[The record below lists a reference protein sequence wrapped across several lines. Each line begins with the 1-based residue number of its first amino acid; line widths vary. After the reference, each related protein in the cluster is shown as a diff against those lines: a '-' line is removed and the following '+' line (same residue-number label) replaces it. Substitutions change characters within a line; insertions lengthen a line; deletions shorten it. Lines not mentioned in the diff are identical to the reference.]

1 MSKIDKTDIENIK
14 IITKETKLKHLSRI
28 KIRKGDYEI
37 ELSSESSNVVAP
49 VSENISASNINITEE
64 KITSEVIKDEI
75 REKFDELIRSQGYV
89 SKEEFEAL
97 ESIAKRLESRLD
109 ELEAKTK

>member
-1 MSKIDKTDIENIK
+1 MANKDTFEAFISIVQDKIMDFTDGSSKP
-14 IITKETKLKHLSRI
+14 SF
-28 KIRKGDYEI
+28 
-37 ELSSESSNVVAP
+37 
-49 VSENISASNINITEE
+49 
-64 KITSEVIKDEI
+64 EVIKDEV

-97 ESIAKRLESRLD
+97 EAIAKRLESRLD

>member
-1 MSKIDKTDIENIK
+1 MVNKDTFEAFISIVQDKIMDFTD
-14 IITKETKLKHLSRI
+14 
-28 KIRKGDYEI
+28 G
-37 ELSSESSNVVAP
+37 SSTPNF
-49 VSENISASNINITEE
+49 
-64 KITSEVIKDEI
+64 EVIKDEV

-97 ESIAKRLESRLD
+97 EAIAKRLESRLD

>member
-1 MSKIDKTDIENIK
+1 MANKDTFEAFIRIVQDKIMDFTDGSSKPNFE
-14 IITKETKLKHLSRI
+14 
-28 KIRKGDYEI
+28 
-37 ELSSESSNVVAP
+37 VV
-49 VSENISASNINITEE
+49 
-64 KITSEVIKDEI
+64 KDEI

-97 ESIAKRLESRLD
+97 EAIAKRLESRLD

>member
-1 MSKIDKTDIENIK
+1 MANKDTFE
-14 IITKETKLKHLSRI
+14 
-28 KIRKGDYEI
+28 
-37 ELSSESSNVVAP
+37 AF
-49 VSENISASNINITEE
+49 INIVQD
-64 KITSEVIKDEI
+64 KIMDFTDGSSKPNFEVVKDEV

-97 ESIAKRLESRLD
+97 EAIAKRLESRLD

>member
-1 MSKIDKTDIENIK
+1 MANKDTFEAFISIVQDKIMDFTDGSSKPNF
-14 IITKETKLKHLSRI
+14 
-28 KIRKGDYEI
+28 
-37 ELSSESSNVVAP
+37 
-49 VSENISASNINITEE
+49 
-64 KITSEVIKDEI
+64 EVIKDEV

-97 ESIAKRLESRLD
+97 EAIANRLESRLD

>member
-1 MSKIDKTDIENIK
+1 MANKDTIEAFISIVQDK
-14 IITKETKLKHLSRI
+14 IIDFTD
-28 KIRKGDYEI
+28 G
-37 ELSSESSNVVAP
+37 SSKPSF
-49 VSENISASNINITEE
+49 
-64 KITSEVIKDEI
+64 EVIKDEI

-109 ELEAKTK
+109 ELEEKTK

>member
-1 MSKIDKTDIENIK
+1 MANKDTFE
-14 IITKETKLKHLSRI
+14 
-28 KIRKGDYEI
+28 
-37 ELSSESSNVVAP
+37 AF
-49 VSENISASNINITEE
+49 INIVQD
-64 KITSEVIKDEI
+64 KIMDFTNGSSKPNFEVVKDEI

-97 ESIAKRLESRLD
+97 EAIAKRLESRLD

>member
-1 MSKIDKTDIENIK
+1 MANKDTFEAFVSIVQDKIMDFTDG
-14 IITKETKLKHLSRI
+14 SR
-28 KIRKGDYEI
+28 KP
-37 ELSSESSNVVAP
+37 NF
-49 VSENISASNINITEE
+49 
-64 KITSEVIKDEI
+64 EVIKDEV

-97 ESIAKRLESRLD
+97 EAIAKRLESRLD

>member
-1 MSKIDKTDIENIK
+1 MANKDTFEAFISIVQDKIMDFTDGSSKPNFKA
-14 IITKETKLKHLSRI
+14 
-28 KIRKGDYEI
+28 
-37 ELSSESSNVVAP
+37 V
-49 VSENISASNINITEE
+49 
-64 KITSEVIKDEI
+64 KDEV

-97 ESIAKRLESRLD
+97 EAIAKRLESRLD

>member
-1 MSKIDKTDIENIK
+1 MANKDTFEAFISIVQDKIMDFTDGSSKPNFE
-14 IITKETKLKHLSRI
+14 EV
-28 KIRKGDYEI
+28 KG
-37 ELSSESSNVVAP
+37 
-49 VSENISASNINITEE
+49 
-64 KITSEVIKDEI
+64 EV

-97 ESIAKRLESRLD
+97 EAIAKRLESRLD

>member
-1 MSKIDKTDIENIK
+1 MANKDTFEAFISIVQDK
-14 IITKETKLKHLSRI
+14 IIDFTD
-28 KIRKGDYEI
+28 G
-37 ELSSESSNVVAP
+37 SSKPSF
-49 VSENISASNINITEE
+49 
-64 KITSEVIKDEI
+64 EVIKDEI

-97 ESIAKRLESRLD
+97 DSIAKRLESRLD

>member
-1 MSKIDKTDIENIK
+1 MANKDTFEAFIRIVQDKIMDFTNGSSKPNFE
-14 IITKETKLKHLSRI
+14 
-28 KIRKGDYEI
+28 
-37 ELSSESSNVVAP
+37 VV
-49 VSENISASNINITEE
+49 
-64 KITSEVIKDEI
+64 KDEI

-97 ESIAKRLESRLD
+97 EAIAKRLESRLD

>member
-1 MSKIDKTDIENIK
+1 MTNKDTFEAFISIVQDKIMDFTDGSSKPNFD
-14 IITKETKLKHLSRI
+14 
-28 KIRKGDYEI
+28 
-37 ELSSESSNVVAP
+37 
-49 VSENISASNINITEE
+49 
-64 KITSEVIKDEI
+64 VIKDEV

-97 ESIAKRLESRLD
+97 EAIAKRLESRLD

>member
-1 MSKIDKTDIENIK
+1 MANKDTFEAFISIVQDKIMDFTGGSSKPNFEVV
-14 IITKETKLKHLSRI
+14 
-28 KIRKGDYEI
+28 KG
-37 ELSSESSNVVAP
+37 
-49 VSENISASNINITEE
+49 
-64 KITSEVIKDEI
+64 EV

-97 ESIAKRLESRLD
+97 EAIAKRLESRLD

>member
-1 MSKIDKTDIENIK
+1 MDFTD
-14 IITKETKLKHLSRI
+14 
-28 KIRKGDYEI
+28 G
-37 ELSSESSNVVAP
+37 SSIPNF
-49 VSENISASNINITEE
+49 
-64 KITSEVIKDEI
+64 EVIKDEV

-97 ESIAKRLESRLD
+97 EAIAKRLESRLD

>member
-1 MSKIDKTDIENIK
+1 MANKDTFEAFISIVQDKIMDFTD
-14 IITKETKLKHLSRI
+14 
-28 KIRKGDYEI
+28 G
-37 ELSSESSNVVAP
+37 SSTPNF
-49 VSENISASNINITEE
+49 
-64 KITSEVIKDEI
+64 EVIKDEV

-97 ESIAKRLESRLD
+97 EAIANRLESRLD

>member
-1 MSKIDKTDIENIK
+1 MANKDTFEAFISIVQDKFMDFTD
-14 IITKETKLKHLSRI
+14 
-28 KIRKGDYEI
+28 D
-37 ELSSESSNVVAP
+37 SNKP
-49 VSENISASNINITEE
+49 NF
-64 KITSEVIKDEI
+64 EVIKGEV

-97 ESIAKRLESRLD
+97 EAIAKRLESRLD

>member
-1 MSKIDKTDIENIK
+1 MANKDTFEAFISIVQDKIMDFTNGS
-14 IITKETKLKHLSRI
+14 TKPNFE
-28 KIRKGDYEI
+28 
-37 ELSSESSNVVAP
+37 VV
-49 VSENISASNINITEE
+49 
-64 KITSEVIKDEI
+64 KDEV

-97 ESIAKRLESRLD
+97 EAIAKRLESRLD

>member
-1 MSKIDKTDIENIK
+1 MANKDTFEAFISIVQDKIMDFTNGSSKPNFE
-14 IITKETKLKHLSRI
+14 
-28 KIRKGDYEI
+28 
-37 ELSSESSNVVAP
+37 VV
-49 VSENISASNINITEE
+49 
-64 KITSEVIKDEI
+64 KDEI

>member
-1 MSKIDKTDIENIK
+1 MANKDTFEAFISIVQDKIMDFTDGSSKPNF
-14 IITKETKLKHLSRI
+14 
-28 KIRKGDYEI
+28 
-37 ELSSESSNVVAP
+37 
-49 VSENISASNINITEE
+49 
-64 KITSEVIKDEI
+64 EVIKDEV

-97 ESIAKRLESRLD
+97 ETIAKRLESRLD

>member
-1 MSKIDKTDIENIK
+1 MANKDTFESFISIVQDKIMDFTD
-14 IITKETKLKHLSRI
+14 
-28 KIRKGDYEI
+28 G
-37 ELSSESSNVVAP
+37 SSTPNF
-49 VSENISASNINITEE
+49 
-64 KITSEVIKDEI
+64 EVIKDEV

-97 ESIAKRLESRLD
+97 EAIAKRLESRLD

>member
-1 MSKIDKTDIENIK
+1 MTNKDTFEAFISIVQDK
-14 IITKETKLKHLSRI
+14 IIDFTD
-28 KIRKGDYEI
+28 G
-37 ELSSESSNVVAP
+37 SSKPSF
-49 VSENISASNINITEE
+49 
-64 KITSEVIKDEI
+64 EVIKDEI

-97 ESIAKRLESRLD
+97 EAIAKRLESRLD

>member
-1 MSKIDKTDIENIK
+1 MANKDTFEAFISIVQDKIMDFTDGSSKPNFE
-14 IITKETKLKHLSRI
+14 
-28 KIRKGDYEI
+28 
-37 ELSSESSNVVAP
+37 VA
-49 VSENISASNINITEE
+49 
-64 KITSEVIKDEI
+64 KDEV

-97 ESIAKRLESRLD
+97 EAIAKRLESRLD

>member
-1 MSKIDKTDIENIK
+1 MANKDTFEAFISIVQDKIMDFTD
-14 IITKETKLKHLSRI
+14 
-28 KIRKGDYEI
+28 G
-37 ELSSESSNVVAP
+37 SNKP
-49 VSENISASNINITEE
+49 NF
-64 KITSEVIKDEI
+64 EVIKDDV

-97 ESIAKRLESRLD
+97 EAIAKRLESRLD

>member
-1 MSKIDKTDIENIK
+1 MANKDTFEAFISIVQDKIMDFTD
-14 IITKETKLKHLSRI
+14 
-28 KIRKGDYEI
+28 D
-37 ELSSESSNVVAP
+37 SNKP
-49 VSENISASNINITEE
+49 NF
-64 KITSEVIKDEI
+64 EVIKDEV

-97 ESIAKRLESRLD
+97 EAIAKRLESRLD